1 MRTHHWVLTVALATS
16 SVPLASTVV
25 HADEK
30 GEKEEKKEEKT
41 VKLDEVPAAARQTLV
56 REAGGS
62 PILKVEK
69 ETENGRVL
77 YEAHVKKGDDVLG
90 IRVDAAGK
98 LIDKHS
104 EKHETK

>member
-1 MRTHHWVLTVALATS
+1 MRFPKWVLAVALATA
-16 SVPLASTVV
+16 SVPVASTIV

-30 GEKEEKKEEKT
+30 GEKEKEKT
-41 VKLDEVPAAARQTLV
+41 IKLDEVPAPARQTLV

-62 PILKVEK
+62 PIIKVEK

-98 LIDKHS
+98 LVDKHS
-104 EKHETK
+104 EKHEKK